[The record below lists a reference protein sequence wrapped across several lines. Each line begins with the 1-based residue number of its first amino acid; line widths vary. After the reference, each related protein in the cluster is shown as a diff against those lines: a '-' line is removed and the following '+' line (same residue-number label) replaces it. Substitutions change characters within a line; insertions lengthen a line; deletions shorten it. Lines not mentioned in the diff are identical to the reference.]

1 MGSGSSPPLGP
12 RPHSALPSHLLNGSS
27 PLHSSAAT
35 SNSAR
40 ERESLN
46 SSIRSS
52 FRGAVSFESAD
63 ADAENEPI
71 GGDKLGPVSPSS
83 LVSRP
88 ASPYTLVPPIDFD
101 GLSWPCE
108 LIQHIICSIDIC
120 ANKYFRSRH

>member
-1 MGSGSSPPLGP
+1 M
-12 RPHSALPSHLLNGSS
+12 NGAS
-27 PLHSSAAT
+27 PLHTEIPT

-52 FRGAVSFESAD
+52 FRGAVNLESPNAP
-63 ADAENEPI
+63 AEHEPAEAE
-71 GGDKLGPVSPSS
+71 KPGPVSPPS

-101 GLSWPCE
+101 GLSWPCKFE
-108 LIQHIICSIDIC
+108 L
-120 ANKYFRSRH
+120 